1 MGLLW
6 GALAFGLNLF
16 RIELFFQVDLL
27 LGTTL
32 VWVAMLWFGFR
43 AGVLAAVL
51 ASVSTFFL
59 WGHPWAVVIFSLEGL
74 LVGAWVLQ
82 RRGLLFSAN
91 ILYWIFCG
99 APLVWLFYKV
109 VLGVTTDTAVLI
121 MLKQSVNGVLNA
133 LLANLVFYFLP
144 AGITSRAR
152 MGTNLLFQHALFLVM
167 AALLV
172 LPVIGGVSFFA
183 RQYRAAEEN
192 KLAATVHYWGDHD
205 SVLVKKWAQ
214 ANPREAS
221 RWGER
226 FHAVLEEGHFRE
238 GVFQTLVDARGQVVF
253 SCKPGVV
260 AGEHF
265 VRPPGGTE
273 RVVAQDVRHWIPALE
288 PGTSVMKRWRNSF
301 YVLEHAIVDSD
312 GWRLVTEVS
321 PLPLIESLT
330 QKTVQAL
337 LWLVALLAFV
347 YALSLLL
354 SVHFLK
360 TLKALEAKTREVPQ
374 RLEASD
380 GFVLPE
386 SRFEELKSLIFNF
399 SEMIVSLQ
407 NAFREQKKF
416 AQKEH
421 AHLKEKSLLVRD
433 LHDGIGGIVTN
444 IGMLGEYA
452 LTLKDSNARDDVV
465 KKMVALAREGSVEV
479 RSFMN
484 STTQGDAS
492 WSDLLAELKDYA
504 SALLEGHGIA
514 VQCDSDIHPAAPLP
528 GIYRYGNIARIAREA
543 VTNVLKHSQATVLK
557 ISFVVS
563 DLRFELVLHDNGV
576 GFDSQTVRRRGV
588 ASMMVRAHDMNAQ
601 CTVTRE
607 LGTRV
612 CLRMGFSDEVVL

>member
-1 MGLLW
+1 MNQQRVQLWQRCNWCVAGLVL
-6 GALAFGLNLF
+6 GGLAFVLNLF

-27 LGTTL
+27 LGTSV
-32 VWVAMLWFGFR
+32 VWMAMLWFGFR
-43 AGVLAAVL
+43 AGVLAAIL

-59 WGHPWAVVIFSLEGL
+59 WGHPWAIVIFSMEGL
-74 LVGAWVLQ
+74 LVGAWVFR

-99 APLVWLFYKV
+99 APLVWVFYKL
-109 VLGVTTDTAVLI
+109 VLGVTADTAALI

-133 LLANLVFYFLP
+133 LLANLVFYFVP
-144 AGITSRAR
+144 VSVSSQAR
-152 MGTNLLFQHALFLVM
+152 MRTCLLFQHALFLVM
-167 AALLV
+167 AALLL

-183 RQYRAAEEN
+183 RQYRAAEEK

-205 SVLVKKWAQ
+205 SVLVNKWAHE
-214 ANPREAS
+214 NPHDS
-221 RWGER
+221 LRWGENL
-226 FHAVLEEGHFRE
+226 HLAMEAGHFRE
-238 GVFQTLVDARGQVVF
+238 GVTQTLVDARGRVVF

-260 AGEHF
+260 AGENF

-273 RVVAQDVRHWIPALE
+273 RVVSQEVRHWIPALE

-301 YVLEHAIVDSD
+301 YVLEHPIVGSD
-312 GWRLVTEVS
+312 GWRLITEVS
-321 PLPLIESLT
+321 ALPLVESLT

-337 LWLVALLAFV
+337 LWLVVLLAFV

-354 SVHFLK
+354 SVQFLK
-360 TLKALEAKTREVPQ
+360 TLKALETKTREVPQ
-374 RLEASD
+374 RLEASEA
-380 GFVLPE
+380 FALPE

-407 NAFREQKKF
+407 NAFREQKRF

-452 LTLKDSNARDDVV
+452 LTLKDASARDNAL
-465 KKMVALAREGSVEV
+465 KKMVALAKEGGVEV

-484 STTQGDAS
+484 STTQGDAG

-504 SALLEGHGIA
+504 SSMLEGHGIA
-514 VQCDSDIHPAAPLP
+514 VLCESQIHPAAPLP
-528 GIYRYGNIARIAREA
+528 GIYRYGNIARVAREVVA
-543 VTNVLKHSQATVLK
+543 NVLKHSKATVLR

-563 DLRFELVLHDNGV
+563 ESRFELVLHDNGV
-576 GFDSQTVRRRGV
+576 GFDCQMVRRRGLL
-588 ASMMVRAHDMNAQ
+588 A
-601 CTVTRE
+601 
-607 LGTRV
+607 
-612 CLRMGFSDEVVL
+612 